1 MDLMRNVPPGTENEI
16 NVIIEIPKGSRNKYE
31 YDKKNGVFVFDRI
44 LFSPFHY
51 PADYGFVPQTH
62 CEDGDPLDA
71 YVLMREPTFPGI
83 MIKSRPVAVMH
94 MNDSGE
100 EDNKLICVPIDDPF
114 YEDVKNLEDLP
125 KHLLKEIQHFM
136 ERYKDLQGKK
146 VKVDGFKGV
155 KEAKAEFKKSVKL
168 YQEKEG

>member
-1 MDLMRNVPPGTENEI
+1 MVDLLNDIPSGNGNEV

-31 YDKKNGVFVFDRI
+31 YNKKHRVFAFDRI

-71 YVLMREPTFPGI
+71 YVIMRESTFPGI
-83 MIKSRPVAVMH
+83 LIKARPVAVMH

-100 EDNKLICVPIDDPF
+100 TDDKLICVPIDDPF
-114 YEDVKNLEDLP
+114 FEGVKDIKDLP
-125 KHLLKEIQHFM
+125 SHFLKEIRHFM
-136 ERYKDLQGKK
+136 ERYKDLQGKE
-146 VKVDGFKGV
+146 VKVSGFEGASKAKDV
-155 KEAKAEFKKSVKL
+155 FKAAVELYKERE
-168 YQEKEG
+168 